1 MVLAQIQVLQRH
13 KTWVTSRPTPAR
25 RCYVDVHRPQFTARF
40 TSLVVY
46 GAAACVSIPSPL
58 HDYLVTRQ
66 CQTCT
71 LWQNSVA
78 EQCGR
83 TVWQH
88 SVAEQR
94 GSTAWQH
101 SVAAQRGSTAWQN
114 SVAEQAWQNSVAEH
128 SGRTQWQNTVAEH
141 SGKTT
146 HPIDVR
152 SPQNIGGHYVITY
165 LQYDEGLYTE
175 QEQMSCPCGGL
186 Q

>member
-13 KTWVTSRPTPAR
+13 KTWVTSRLTPAR
-25 RCYVDVHRPQFTARF
+25 RCCADVHRPQFLQQGLPVWLCTVRQ
-40 TSLVVY
+40 LVSQY
-46 GAAACVSIPSPL
+46 
-58 HDYLVTRQ
+58 HHH
-66 CQTCT
+66 CT
-71 LWQNSVA
+71 TILSQDNVRHALCGRTVWQNSVA

-83 TVWQH
+83 TV
-88 SVAEQR
+88 
-94 GSTAWQH
+94 
-101 SVAAQRGSTAWQN
+101 
-114 SVAEQAWQNSVAEH
+114 
-128 SGRTQWQNTVAEH
+128 WQNTVAEH

-152 SPQNIGGHYVITY
+152 SPQNIGGRYVITY